1 MNAIEGF
8 PPIAAE
14 NSRILVLGSMPSE
27 TSLKKQQYYGH
38 QRNAFWHIMGEM
50 FGAAQELDY
59 EQRKQILMQNGVA
72 VWDVLQTCFRKGSM
86 DSDIEMDSIQVNDFN
101 RFYYRHPLVKKVFFN
116 GGTAEIVYKKQILST
131 LEKRFDY
138 LHYQRLPSTS
148 PAYAALKLAQ
158 KIEAWQVIK
167 LHLDTCGKVIAI

>member
-14 NSRILVLGSMPSE
+14 NSRILILGSMPSE

-38 QRNAFWHIMGEM
+38 HRNAFWHIMGEM
-50 FGAAQELDY
+50 FAAGHELDY
-59 EQRKQILMQNGVA
+59 KQRKQILMHNGVA

-86 DSDIEMDSIQVNDFN
+86 DSDIDMNSIQVNDFN
-101 RFYYRHPLVKKVFFN
+101 QFYNDHPLIEKIFFN
-116 GGTAEIVYKKQILST
+116 GGTTEKVYRKKILTT

-138 LHYQRLPSTS
+138 LNYQRLPSTS
-148 PAYAALKLAQ
+148 PAYAAMKLAQ

-167 LHLDTCGKVIAI
+167 L